1 MSFAF
6 LNFHFIPFISPSLL
20 CFYNC
25 GAVGSTRPTSPLLSS
40 FGQKL
45 YTRCLFSSGSPG
57 KRLLYYFPV
66 FRTQFSITHIN
77 DLFALSLR
85 YATFQNYF
93 KSRITLIVITRDV
106 HFLSNIR
113 NFGVLILTSKISPR
127 YCLREIYRSGWRQRT
142 ICDSLQ
148 FNN

>member
-45 YTRCLFSSGSPG
+45 YTRCLFSWRSLQGG
-57 KRLLYYFPV
+57 DYCIIF
-66 FRTQFSITHIN
+66 QFSGHN
-77 DLFALSLR
+77 S
-85 YATFQNYF
+85 
-93 KSRITLIVITRDV
+93 S
-106 HFLSNIR
+106 
-113 NFGVLILTSKISPR
+113 
-127 YCLREIYRSGWRQRT
+127 
-142 ICDSLQ
+142 
-148 FNN
+148 

>member
-1 MSFAF
+1 MGLWVAPDQH
-6 LNFHFIPFISPSLL
+6 LPSSLVLVKNYTQDVCLAPVLL
-20 CFYNC
+20 
-25 GAVGSTRPTSPLLSS
+25 GGEIIVLLSS
-40 FGQKL
+40 FQDTIL
-45 YTRCLFSSGSPG
+45 HNSL
-57 KRLLYYFPV
+57 
-66 FRTQFSITHIN
+66 THIN

-127 YCLREIYRSGWRQRT
+127 YCLREIYRSDWRQRT